1 MEDLAPPLRLTLS
14 LRFDLERNLPVTA
27 AIQNYVAK
35 EREKE
40 WRETVQMLLLQQQA
54 GGSPDVI
61 IRQQRSSYR
70 RAIFSLIL
78 RGHRG
83 EPIYSQLCQIEEEM
97 LQASQEEL
105 EHFHLGLPIRTLL
118 PLLLLQFPAFLI
130 LLIGPLLGALFS
142 A

>member
-1 MEDLAPPLRLTLS
+1 MEDLAPPLRLCLS
-14 LRFDLERNLPVTA
+14 LRFDLERNRPMTA
-27 AIQNYVAK
+27 AIQSYVAK
-35 EREKE
+35 EKEKD
-40 WRETVQMLLLQQQA
+40 WREAVQMLLLQQQI
-54 GGSPDVI
+54 GGETEKIVKS
-61 IRQQRSSYR
+61 QKSSYR

-105 EHFHLGLPIRTLL
+105 EHFHLALPIRTLM